1 MVDRRTQEE
10 EGSNTKKDPD
20 DWTTGEEPM
29 TGAQRSYMHTLAE
42 EAHEEVS
49 DDLTKAE
56 ASKKSTSSSRKRDAN
71 RHLRTISSPQCNRY
85 APCGVAELRAVVISA
100 TAQITIAAAMP
111 VRTDN
116 LSPAIAQP
124 SITATTG
131 LT

>member
-10 EGSNTKKDPD
+10 EGSNKKKDPD

-56 ASKKSTSSSRKRDAN
+56 ASKKID
-71 RHLRTISSPQCNRY
+71 
-85 APCGVAELRAVVISA
+85 ELRKE
-100 TAQITIAAAMP
+100 
-111 VRTDN
+111 
-116 LSPAIAQP
+116 SPRLAGMEP
-124 SITATTG
+124 D
-131 LT
+131 